1 MDYQVFVVSQ
11 IREAAASGMST
22 RDAVKAGITGSAGT
36 VTSAALVM
44 VSVFA
49 IFASLHMVEMKQL
62 GVGLAAAVL
71 IDALVV
77 RVIVLPSLM
86 TLLGRAN
93 WWPGRVPGSKRPVTA
108 SPASAD
114 RPELVVAG

>member
-1 MDYQVFVVSQ
+1 M
-11 IREAAASGMST
+11 R
-22 RDAVKAGITGSAGT
+22 AGITRSAGT
-36 VTSAALVM
+36 VTSAAVVM

-49 IFASLHMVEMKQL
+49 IFASLHMVEMKEL

-93 WWPGRVPGSKRPVTA
+93 WWPGRVPGSRHPAAVA
-108 SPASAD
+108 VAPSEPALAGSPSA
-114 RPELVVAG
+114 